1 MEVLLTAVGYSIGT
15 WKLFSQWKKDKKK
28 QQLRLFQ
35 NIFKAI
41 YSKTAMFG
49 QKNEIKLKDKTAE
62 SQTIA
67 RNLPGS

>member
-1 MEVLLTAVGYSIGT
+1 MTAVGYSIGR
-15 WKLFSQWKKDKKK
+15 WKLFPQWKKDKKK

-41 YSKTAMFG
+41 YSQTAMFG
-49 QKNEIKLKDKTAE
+49 EKNEISLKDKTAE
-62 SQTIA
+62 SQATA